1 MKLMSNV
8 CLRAIIVMIKKVD
21 KMLFIYG
28 TVYNNANRIQEC
40 LESIKNINYS
50 QIFIIDNNSTD
61 GTYEFLEDN
70 KNKYKLTLRRLKCN
84 RGVGRQRS
92 MEMAM
97 KVSSAEDYLM
107 TMDFDTVYDVSFVD
121 FVNEIIKKQYKN
133 CVFNN
138 YLCLKDAN
146 SIPWKPVNN
155 GEDWE
160 RNANFIYHGY
170 TLFDKKIV
178 GINEEVIGSRDK
190 RYAKGLKLYYRIFK
204 NAIELQRTWCF
215 KSFEENYEFA
225 NKQSKLKNRR
235 KMILFASYII
245 AKMQKSYCY
254 NEFLNNNSYVKEH
267 KINIDSKEDVEKYI
281 LNRGEKNE

>member
-1 MKLMSNV
+1 
-8 CLRAIIVMIKKVD
+8 
-21 KMLFIYG
+21 MLFIYG

-70 KNKYKLTLRRLKCN
+70 KNKYKLTFRRLKCN

-97 KVSSAEDYLM
+97 EVSRPDDYLM
-107 TMDFDTVYDVSFVD
+107 TLDFDTVYDVSFVD

-133 CVFNN
+133 CVFNS
-138 YLCLKDAN
+138 YLCLRDAN
-146 SIPWKPVNN
+146 SIGWKPVNN

-215 KSFEENYEFA
+215 KSFKENYEFA
-225 NKQSKLKNRR
+225 NKQSKLKNKR